1 MKQPKV
7 LVADDDIHLL
17 NIAKLNFE
25 RAGFLVV
32 TVPNGEEVLKRVKTE
47 LPDLIVLDIVMPVLD
62 GMETLK
68 ALKGNEDTKK
78 IPVIM
83 LTIKAEDKDIF
94 QGWKEGAE
102 AYLTKPFE
110 PAEVII
116 MAQGILRDKREGLL

>member
-1 MKQPKV
+1 MAQQKV
-7 LVADDDIHLL
+7 LIADDDIHLL
-17 NIAKLNFE
+17 NIARLNFE
-25 RAGFLVV
+25 RAGFSVA
-32 TVPNGEEVLKRVKTE
+32 TVANGEEVLKYIQNET
-47 LPDLIVLDIVMPVLD
+47 PDLIVLDIVMPLMD

-68 ALKGNEDTKK
+68 TLKSNAATKK

-102 AYLTKPFE
+102 AYLTKPFD

-116 MAQGILRDKREGLL
+116 MAQGILRDRREGLL

>member
-1 MKQPKV
+1 MAQQKV
-7 LVADDDIHLL
+7 LIADDDIHLL
-17 NIAKLNFE
+17 NIARLNFE
-25 RAGFLVV
+25 RAGFSVA
-32 TVPNGEEVLKRVKTE
+32 TVANGEEVLKYVQRET
-47 LPDLIVLDIVMPVLD
+47 PDLIVLDIVMPLMD

-68 ALKGNEDTKK
+68 ALKSNAATKK

-102 AYLTKPFE
+102 AYLTKPFD

-116 MAQGILRDKREGLL
+116 MAQGILRDRREGLL

>member
-32 TVPNGEEVLKRVKTE
+32 TVPNGDEVLKRVKTE

-116 MAQGILRDKREGLL
+116 MAQGILRDRREGLL

>member
-1 MKQPKV
+1 MAQPKV
-7 LVADDDIHLL
+7 LVADDDVHLL

-25 RAGFLVV
+25 KAGFKVA
-32 TVPNGEEVLKRVKTE
+32 TVPNGEEVLRSLEAET
-47 LPDLIVLDIVMPVLD
+47 PDIIVLDIVMPLLD

-68 ALKGNEDTKK
+68 ALKTNEKTRK

-102 AYLTKPFE
+102 AYLTKPFD

-116 MAQGILRDKREGLL
+116 MAQGILRDRREGLL